1 MELYQLAYFIE
12 IARQKNFTRAAERL
26 RIAQPALSQQMKN
39 LEAEL
44 GTPLFVRGRKQTHL
58 TAAGEALLPRAEA
71 LLAQAEGAKQT
82 VAEVAQL
89 RGGRLVVATIP
100 SVSACWLPEVIRG
113 FRQQH
118 PKVELLLVE
127 ESSERVAE
135 LVESGRAELG
145 FLQLPVSKELY
156 DVRDLVT
163 EAFVALVS
171 TKHPIA
177 RQKSIRLA
185 QLAAE
190 SFVFY
195 KGRAR
200 DTALA
205 ACRAAGFEPRIA
217 CESGELE
224 TVRALVGAG
233 LGLAIVPELAAR
245 TPQKGL
251 TVVRLREPR
260 VERTLGLIARRGHPW
275 SAAARA
281 FVALLGTQ
289 VGERG

>member
-1 MELYQLAYFIE
+1 MELYQLTYFLE
-12 IARQKNFTRAAERL
+12 VARQKNFTRASERL

-44 GTPLFVRGRKQTHL
+44 GAPLFVRGRKQTLL

-71 LLAQAEGAKQT
+71 LIAQAEAAKQT

-113 FRQQH
+113 FRERH

-145 FLQLPVSKELY
+145 VLQLPVSKELF
-156 DVRDLVT
+156 DVHELVT
-163 EAFVALVS
+163 EAFVVLAS
-171 TKHPIA
+171 SRHSIA

-185 QLAAE
+185 QLASE

-205 ACRAAGFEPRIA
+205 ACRTAGFEPRIA

-245 TPQKGL
+245 TPQKGVV
-251 TVVRLREPR
+251 VVRLREPR
-260 VERTLGLIARRGHPW
+260 VERTLGLITRRGHAW

-281 FVALLGTQ
+281 FVELLG
-289 VGERG
+289 RR